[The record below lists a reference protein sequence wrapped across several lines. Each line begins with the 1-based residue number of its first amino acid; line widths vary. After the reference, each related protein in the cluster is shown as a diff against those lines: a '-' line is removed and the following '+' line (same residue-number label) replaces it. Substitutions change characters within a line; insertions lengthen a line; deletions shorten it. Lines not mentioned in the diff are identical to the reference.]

1 MAHPEN
7 HRRHRRIG
15 LSARWCLWLVDAT
28 PSDLR
33 TPALRLRLHRVA
45 AARAASPTESVRRQ
59 AATPALF
66 TQIRQPGTRYL
77 ALPEV
82 SSENREYVPGRYYIP
97 ATCLACPPPAEASG
111 CSAPASARSATGN
124 WSTSRSTELNLADF
138 LFRRGPAS

>member
-82 SSENREYVPGRYYIP
+82 SSENREYVPGRYYYYIP

-124 WSTSRSTELNLADF
+124 WSTSRSY
-138 LFRRGPAS
+138 